1 MVWVIGLPE
10 FMFLVAWRSMRTH
23 ESPRGNEL
31 SMSQKR
37 SILDSLN
44 AGRHRRPSTSIERL
58 DRTLNELEE
67 RIERGQPRQEQSR
80 HHERDDWD
88 LGRRPEPAPHYSMLE
103 RNVRQARTR
112 EEEFASVSQIA
123 ADLQSLRDELRSQSD
138 SGVGSEIAALRR
150 DIEKSVRTQP
160 SADQP
165 AALGRELERLSSMID
180 RMAQRGDDR
189 AVNTLR
195 REIEEIKS
203 ALAELARE
211 DTVRSV
217 GRRWEELDQR
227 WDALASDLR
236 TVGQGSPGFEVLE
249 DRLSRIEGAV
259 RALPES
265 LSLRTLEDKLRT
277 LAGVVDNL
285 SHHQDRFG
293 ADAVE
298 TIERRLDELS
308 RAIAASTSAQHA
320 HRFDPEP
327 LERIEARIGALARQ
341 IEDLQ
346 ANAGYDISG
355 QMESIAQRVDELAHR
370 VEMPESAVARLA
382 EQINVISQKLETV
395 PSGPSAH
402 DFEPLFL
409 DLERRFASISARMEE
424 RQDDAIEQG
433 RHLLRDLEQRIES
446 LAMRRGSE
454 ADAGANDEIL
464 ELMDRRLAEISD
476 RFERQL
482 ESAAGHSGGQ
492 LEHRLD
498 DIARRLESTSQG
510 SSEID
515 RGLLLSLQA
524 QLETLAEHIVR
535 PERPLPEL
543 EDLGPRLDYIERSI
557 VETRENLMEAAHRA
571 AEQAVRSLSEN
582 ADTALASELGQDLR
596 SLENLTRL
604 SDERNAKTFEAIH
617 DTLIKIVDRLGSME
631 KRQGRPPVAA
641 RETHDAPPM
650 APESVPELERPEEPH
665 IPRTAAEAASLAARI
680 AATAG
685 DTKQEQKPTRSIL
698 GGLRRALGG
707 NKGEKAETDAPNPE
721 AERREPKAVIDFDA
735 PLDPE
740 MANRPL
746 EPGSGTPDLNAI
758 MRRVRDQND
767 LLGGQDSDAAKSDF
781 IAAARRAAQAAAA
794 EAEATKISSGGKK
807 PTSGGLAR
815 FLPKGRKS
823 AMIGLTALV
832 VVLGALQL
840 GRSFITEQGRPA
852 DPTQSMAA
860 IDLIDEAEQIDA
872 ETTPVVAEADDQA
885 APQVNDTPATPR
897 MIGQIGAGDPL
908 PQSQFVA
915 PDSPATTIETSAEF
929 IDETETAALHAD
941 ESLPDPLVSVPVEAG
956 PAALREAAEMG
967 DPLAL
972 FEIGNR
978 YADGRGVPANPEI
991 AAEWYEM
998 AAELGLAVA
1007 QYKIAG
1013 LYEKGIGV
1021 ERDVSVAESW
1031 YRQAAAQGNAGAMHN
1046 LGVLLAMGAN
1056 GTTDNEEAAR
1066 WFMQAA
1072 EFGVPDSQF
1081 NMGILTAKGI
1091 GMRQDLEEGYKWFA
1105 LLAAGGDADAAAKRD
1120 EVAAM
1125 LSPEQLERAKAAAAL
1140 WRVKQ
1145 PDPASNSYNIP
1156 EGWTESGETTASI
1169 DMRQAL
1175 SEIQTILNG
1184 RGYDA
1189 GPVDGVMGQKT
1200 RSAIMAFQRD
1210 NGLAATGDID
1220 QSLVRALLAQQ

>member
-1 MVWVIGLPE
+1 
-10 FMFLVAWRSMRTH
+10 
-23 ESPRGNEL
+23 
-31 SMSQKR
+31 MSQKR

-58 DRTLNELEE
+58 DRTLEELEG
-67 RIERGQPRQEQSR
+67 RIDRSRPRPDQGS
-80 HHERDDWD
+80 HYDRDD
-88 LGRRPEPAPHYSMLE
+88 REASSRAEPAPHYSMLE

-123 ADLQSLRDELRSQSD
+123 ADLQALRDELRNQVG
-138 SGVGSEIAALRR
+138 SGVGHEIAALRR
-150 DIEKSVRTQP
+150 DIERSSRTQP
-160 SADQP
+160 AADQP

-189 AVNTLR
+189 AVNALR

-395 PSGPSAH
+395 PSAPSAH

-433 RHLLRDLEQRIES
+433 RHLIRDLEQRIEA

-482 ESAAGHSGGQ
+482 ENAAGHSGDQ

-535 PERPLPEL
+535 PERPLPEF
-543 EDLGPRLDYIERSI
+543 EDLVPRLDYIERSI

-631 KRQGRPPVAA
+631 KRQGRAPAA
-641 RETHDAPPM
+641 TRETHDAPPM
-650 APESVPELERPEEPH
+650 APETVPELERPEEQDV
-665 IPRTAAEAASLAARI
+665 PRTAAEAASLAARV

-685 DTKQEQKPTRSIL
+685 RSKKEPKASRSLL
-698 GGLRRALGG
+698 GGLRRAFG
-707 NKGEKAETDAPNPE
+707 GEKSDNSGKIEPDAPPPSVS
-721 AERREPKAVIDFDA
+721 RQEPRANVDFDA

-740 MANRPL
+740 VANRPL
-746 EPGSGTPDLNAI
+746 EPGSGAPDLNAI

-794 EAEATKISSGGKK
+794 EAEATKISSAGKK
-807 PTSGGLAR
+807 PTSGGLTR

-823 AMIGLTALV
+823 AMIGLSALV

-860 IDLIDEAEQIDA
+860 IDLIDEAEQIDVD
-872 ETTPVVAEADDQA
+872 TTPVVAAADDQA
-885 APQVNDTPATPR
+885 APQVNDAPATPR
-897 MIGQIGAGDPL
+897 MIGQISAGDPH

-915 PDSPATTIETSAEF
+915 PDSSATTIETSAEF
-929 IDETETAALHAD
+929 IDETETAALHAE

-1007 QYKIAG
+1007 QYKVAG
-1013 LYEKGIGV
+1013 FYEKGIGV

-1091 GMRQDLEEGYKWFA
+1091 GMRQNLEEGYKWFA
-1105 LLAAGGDADAAAKRD
+1105 LLAEAGDSDAAAKRD

-1210 NGLAATGDID
+1210 NDLAATGDID